1 MGVKWDSCLAPWVLL
16 AQGDLKVY
24 KDSKVALGHQDLPVS
39 LASLDQWVQ
48 LVPVDQRDPLGSL
61 EKMVNLEEMA
71 ILAKWGSQGH
81 RALEAFLVLLASR
94 A

>member
-1 MGVKWDSCLAPWVLL
+1 MGVKSDSCLAPWVLL

-48 LVPVDQRDPLGSL
+48 LVPADQRGPLGNL
-61 EKMVNLEEMA
+61 EKMVNLEGMA
-71 ILAKWGSQGH
+71 MLEKWGSQD
-81 RALEAFLVLLASR
+81 RRVLEAFPVLLVSQA
-94 A
+94 